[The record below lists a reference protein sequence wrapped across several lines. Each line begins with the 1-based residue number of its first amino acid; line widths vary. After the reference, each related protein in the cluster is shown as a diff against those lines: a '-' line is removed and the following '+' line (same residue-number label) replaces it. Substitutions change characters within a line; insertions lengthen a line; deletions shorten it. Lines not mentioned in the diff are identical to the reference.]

1 MADGEVRR
9 GVPEAY
15 ADAREAR
22 RELGNY
28 FRFYNDLRPHQALGE
43 QRQLFWPLLPHQKM
57 LPSFSRLLIDAHRS
71 DVNRSLL
78 I

>member
-1 MADGEVRR
+1 MPTLEFKGKQHIYAHHLT
-9 GVPEAY
+9 VPY
-15 ADAREAR
+15 
-22 RELGNY
+22 
-28 FRFYNDLRPHQALGE
+28 RPLVSDVDRSLNPGGTDDNLIIH
-43 QRQLFWPLLPHQKM
+43 LLPHQKM

>member
-1 MADGEVRR
+1 MQIPDIHHAAV
-9 GVPEAY
+9 VAEAI
-15 ADAREAR
+15 ASD
-22 RELGNY
+22 
-28 FRFYNDLRPHQALGE
+28 FE
-43 QRQLFWPLLPHQKM
+43 QRQSFWPLLPHQKM